1 MNFLFP
7 LFLISG
13 LAIAIPIIIHL
24 FNFRK
29 YKTIYF
35 PDTRLLESIKITSQ
49 RSATIENWL
58 LLLSR
63 ILFVAAL
70 VLAFAQPLFKNA
82 SAGKS
87 NLNIL
92 YVDNSQS
99 MSISSNKGQLS
110 LLQKAVSDA
119 KKVVEQSNATQD
131 FILLTNDNPYASRP
145 VPQTEVLKKLD
156 ALQIS
161 ARTTSLSQVVTAV
174 NNILSDNNITNA
186 DAYLFS
192 DMQRSTL
199 LRDAAVKATSG
210 ARFHFRTVELDE
222 HNNIYFDTAYFLQPV
237 IDTRQENPL
246 VVKVARSGSAD
257 KDQQVSM
264 QVLVDNQVR
273 AAKTIAVPND
283 STVLDTIPLVIN
295 TPGWHKIALVLK
307 DAQVNYDDTFR
318 ITAKTN
324 ATLSVLNLTEGSSS
338 PYITAALSPM
348 NGFLTQQGMISAI
361 STQDLSAYNLVI
373 LHHISGMDAATA
385 KAIQS
390 GLDNGLSFLIIPK
403 NIRDIQAFNTQLN
416 TLAPISLAKE
426 DTTATQIGS
435 VQSEHALLKD
445 VIASMPA
452 NVQLP
457 AVLRHYPISAGLNAG
472 QQSILSLKNGHP
484 FLAQYTIGQGRLYL
498 LASPLEEQAGNFVL
512 SNLFLPILYKMC
524 AQSGAQSIYA
534 VTANNSQPV
543 FVPLHSRNR
552 SVFRILGG
560 GQETVPPQ
568 APFGNGTN
576 VYAGNV
582 ITQTG
587 FYRLSNDEVKD
598 STLIAVNN
606 DILESRLKP
615 ATEAEISNLL
625 KPATVYWNEHKGPG
639 FSGGKTGSV
648 DLWKWCVVLALISL
662 CIETYLLTAR
672 RKHKKIAL

>member
-1 MNFLFP
+1 MSFLFP

-63 ILFVAAL
+63 ILFVTAL
-70 VLAFAQPLFKNA
+70 VLAFAQPFLNN
-82 SAGKS
+82 GKKEGS
-87 NLNIL
+87 NLKVL

-99 MSISSNKGQLS
+99 MSVSSNKGQLS
-110 LLQKAVSDA
+110 LLQRAISDA
-119 KKVVEQSNATQD
+119 RKVVEQSGAAQD
-131 FILLTNDNPYASRP
+131 YILLTNDNPYASRP
-145 VPQTEVLKKLD
+145 VAQNEVLKKLD
-156 ALQIS
+156 ALQVS
-161 ARTTSLSQVVTAV
+161 ARTTSLSQIVTAV
-174 NNILSDNNITNA
+174 NNILADNNASGA

-199 LRDAAVKATSG
+199 LRDAMVKPASG
-210 ARFHFRTVELDE
+210 IRMHIRTVSQEE
-222 HNNIYFDTAYFLQPV
+222 QNNIYFDTAYFLQPV

-246 VVKVARSGSAD
+246 VVKVARSGNAE
-257 KDQQVSM
+257 KDRNVSV

-273 AAKTIAVPND
+273 AATTLAVADD
-283 STVLDTIPLVIN
+283 STALDTIPLMIN

-324 ATLSVLNLTEGSSS
+324 ATLSVLNLTEGNNS
-338 PYITAALSPM
+338 PYLTAALSPV
-348 NGFLTQQGMISAI
+348 NGFVTRQEPVQAI
-361 STQDLSAYNLVI
+361 GNQDLSPYNLIV
-373 LHHISGMDAATA
+373 LQHISGLNESATN
-385 KAIQS
+385 AIKT
-390 GLDNGLSFLIIPK
+390 GLDNGLSFLIIPR
-403 NIRDIQAFNTQLN
+403 NINDIPSFNRQLGSI
-416 TLAPISLAKE
+416 APIRLDRE
-426 DTTATQIGS
+426 DTTATQIGT

-457 AVLRHYPISAGLNAG
+457 AVLRHYPIAADLNAG
-472 QQSILSLKNGHP
+472 QQSILSLKNGRP
-484 FLAQYTIGQGRLYL
+484 FLAQYTVGQGKLYM

-512 SNLFLPILYKMC
+512 SNLFLPILYRMC
-524 AQSGAQSIYA
+524 AQSGAQAIYA
-534 VTANNSQPV
+534 ITANSRQPV
-543 FVPLHSRNR
+543 FVPLHTRNR
-552 SVFRILGG
+552 SVFRIYGG
-560 GQETVPPQ
+560 PEETVPPQ

-576 VYAGNV
+576 IYAGNV

-587 FYRLSNDEVKD
+587 FYRLANDEVKD
-598 STLIAVNN
+598 STLLAVNN
-606 DILESRLKP
+606 DGLESQLK
-615 ATEAEISNLL
+615 AAGETEVTNLL
-625 KPATVYWNEHKGPG
+625 KPAKVYWDTHKGPG
-639 FSGGKTGSV
+639 FSERSKSGSI
-648 DLWKWCVVLALISL
+648 DLWKWCIALALLGL
-662 CIETYLLTAR
+662 CIETYLLIAR
-672 RKHKKIAL
+672 RKKKTVV